1 MAEDVRSFYYAW
13 PSKTSRML
21 SPRFKDPMVTTKGL
35 TTMRV
40 RERRKVRVPQ
50 AVFLLLV
57 FLGFLQAR
65 NFSAAMPGVVATH
78 FGASGSAN
86 GWQTKGEFFIVEIV
100 MLGVCIL
107 IGFGIPFIISKAPP
121 SLINLPNK
129 DFWLAPVRRDH
140 TISVIRIQMAWFACA
155 LLTFLI
161 VRNQL
166 VFNPNQPVPRPLNG
180 PQFTTALGEFLGF
193 TSIRPSL
200 LVFYV
205 S

>member
-1 MAEDVRSFYYAW
+1 
-13 PSKTSRML
+13 
-21 SPRFKDPMVTTKGL
+21 MVTTKGL
-35 TTMRV
+35 TTMRA

-50 AVFLLLV
+50 AVFALLV

-65 NFSAAMPGVVATH
+65 NFAAAMPGVMATH

-86 GWQTKGEFFIVEIV
+86 GWQTKGQFFIVELV
-100 MLGVCIL
+100 MLAVCLL

-140 TISVIRIQMAWFACA
+140 TLSVLRMQMAWFACA

-161 VRNQL
+161 VVNQL
-166 VFNPNQPVPRPLNG
+166 VFNANQFVPRHLNG
-180 PQFTTALGEFLGF
+180 PQFTMALVAFLGF
-193 TSIRPSL
+193 TAIWTLRLISKFSNVPS
-200 LVFYV
+200 
-205 S
+205 

>member
-1 MAEDVRSFYYAW
+1 
-13 PSKTSRML
+13 ML

-35 TTMRV
+35 TTMRA

-65 NFSAAMPGVVATH
+65 NFAAAMPGVMATH
-78 FGASGSAN
+78 FGASGSTN
-86 GWQTKGEFFIVEIV
+86 GWQTKGQFFVVEIV
-100 MLGVCIL
+100 MLGVCLL

-129 DFWLAPVRRDH
+129 EFWLAPVRRDH
-140 TISVIRIQMAWFACA
+140 TISVMRMQMAWFACA

-161 VRNQL
+161 VVNQL
-166 VFNPNQPVPRPLNG
+166 VFNANQSVPRHLNG
-180 PQFTTALGEFLGF
+180 PQFTMALAAFLGF
-193 TSIRPSL
+193 TAIWTLRLISKFSNVPS
-200 LVFYV
+200 
-205 S
+205 

>member
-1 MAEDVRSFYYAW
+1 
-13 PSKTSRML
+13 ML

-65 NFSAAMPGVVATH
+65 NFAAAMPGVMATH

-86 GWQTKGEFFIVEIV
+86 GWQTKGQFFIVELI
-100 MLGVCIL
+100 MLGVCLL

-129 DFWLAPVRRDH
+129 EFWLAPVRRDH
-140 TISVIRIQMAWFACA
+140 TISVMRMQMAWFACA

-161 VRNQL
+161 VVNQL
-166 VFNPNQPVPRPLNG
+166 VFNANQSVPRHLNG
-180 PQFTTALGEFLGF
+180 PQFTMALAAFLGF
-193 TSIRPSL
+193 TAIWTLRLISKFSNVPS
-200 LVFYV
+200 
-205 S
+205 

>member
-1 MAEDVRSFYYAW
+1 MAIKDTPDVI
-13 PSKTSRML
+13 
-21 SPRFKDPMVTTKGL
+21 PRFEDPMVTTKGL

-65 NFSAAMPGVVATH
+65 NFSAAMPGVMATH

-86 GWQTKGEFFIVEIV
+86 GWQTKREFFVVEIA
-100 MLGVCIL
+100 MLSVCLL
-107 IGFGIPFIISKAPP
+107 IGFGIPFVISKAAP

-129 DFWLAPVRRDH
+129 EFWLAPVRRDH
-140 TISVIRIQMAWFACA
+140 TLSVLRTQMAWFACA

-161 VRNQL
+161 VVNQL
-166 VFNPNQPVPRPLNG
+166 VFNANQSVPRHLNG
-180 PQFTTALGEFLGF
+180 SQFTMALLAFLSF
-193 TSIRPSL
+193 VAIWTIRLISYFSKVPA
-200 LVFYV
+200 
-205 S
+205 

>member
-1 MAEDVRSFYYAW
+1 
-13 PSKTSRML
+13 ML

-65 NFSAAMPGVVATH
+65 NFAAAMPGVMATH

-86 GWQTKGEFFIVEIV
+86 GWQTKGQFFIVELI
-100 MLGVCIL
+100 MLGVCLL

-129 DFWLAPVRRDH
+129 EFWLAPVRRDH
-140 TISVIRIQMAWFACA
+140 TISVMRMQMAWFACA

-161 VRNQL
+161 VVNQL
-166 VFNPNQPVPRPLNG
+166 VYNANQSAPRHLNG
-180 PQFTTALGEFLGF
+180 PQFTMALIAFLSF
-193 TSIRPSL
+193 VAIWTIR
-200 LVFYV
+200 LVTYF
-205 S
+205 SKAPA